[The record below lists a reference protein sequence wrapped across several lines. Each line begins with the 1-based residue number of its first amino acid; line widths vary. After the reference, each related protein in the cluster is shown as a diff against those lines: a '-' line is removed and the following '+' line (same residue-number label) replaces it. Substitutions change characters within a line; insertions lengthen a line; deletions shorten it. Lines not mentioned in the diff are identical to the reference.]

1 MNYIEEAKKLTKGT
15 AYEISGKGR
24 YAFVCR
30 RGRLTSIY
38 LFNSKVLAVT
48 QWVAHSDGYIYDLEL
63 GEKL

>member
-24 YAFVCR
+24 DAYVCGN
-30 RGRLTSIY
+30 GRLTSIY
-38 LFNSKVLAVT
+38 LFNSKSLAVT

-63 GEKL
+63 GERL